1 MQRSLAW
8 LALIGAALYAV
19 STWPFADAVSHRNG
33 EKISSG
39 PTSPALGSKRADYFA
54 AAQIDLPTPQPALSP
69 EPPADAAI
77 DEKSTAGLDPATSSV
92 GQAER
97 LVVRLVANIRSEPS
111 SKSTLIGTANV
122 GAELEVAERQARWIR
137 FVDPATSHTGWIYE
151 GLLTPLSSE
160 SSIRPTAASAGKA
173 VSPIA
178 NVPRRAVRP
187 AASPRAPKQRVGG
200 RAGSQDVPN
209 FQQVRSFRRISGGS
223 GPLLG
228 GECSEND
235 CSAGI
240 SLRGRRDG
248 RSFA

>member
-1 MQRSLAW
+1 M
-8 LALIGAALYAV
+8 ALCGRG
-19 STWPFADAVSHRNG
+19 SHRNG

-69 EPPADAAI
+69 EPPVADAAI

-97 LVVRLVANIRSEPS
+97 LVVRLAANIRSEPS
-111 SKSTLIGTANV
+111 SKGTLIGTANV

-151 GLLTPLSSE
+151 GLLTPLRSE
-160 SSIRPTAASAGKA
+160 SAIEGLQPLLPVRQSAPLPTFHEGRLGPRLPLVLPSSGSAAA
-173 VSPIA
+173 
-178 NVPRRAVRP
+178 RR
-187 AASPRAPKQRVGG
+187 
-200 RAGSQDVPN
+200 SQDMPN

-228 GECSEND
+228 GEYSEKD

>member
-1 MQRSLAW
+1 M
-8 LALIGAALYAV
+8 ALCGRG
-19 STWPFADAVSHRNG
+19 SHRNG

-69 EPPADAAI
+69 EPPVADAAI

-97 LVVRLVANIRSEPS
+97 LVVRLAANIRSEPS

-122 GAELEVAERQARWIR
+122 SAELEAAERQARWIR

-151 GLLTPLSSE
+151 GLLTPLRSE
-160 SSIRPTAASAGKA
+160 SAIRPTAASAGKA

-200 RAGSQDVPN
+200 RAALSGYAQLPTGVEFPPN
-209 FQQVRSFRRISGGS
+209 KLRFGPFARRRILREGIAQPGS
-223 GPLLG
+223 HSAVGAMGDPSHSLLIVTW
-228 GECSEND
+228 EVYTYYQ
-235 CSAGI
+235 
-240 SLRGRRDG
+240 
-248 RSFA
+248 